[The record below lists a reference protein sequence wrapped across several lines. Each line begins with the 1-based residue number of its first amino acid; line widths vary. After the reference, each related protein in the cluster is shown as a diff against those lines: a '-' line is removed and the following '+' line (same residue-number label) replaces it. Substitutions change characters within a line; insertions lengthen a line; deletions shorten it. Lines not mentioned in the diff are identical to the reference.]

1 MRSRLFQERGILA
14 KLLEKGIEIL
24 LKKECQRISKVE
36 INIIA
41 SSLQIIRGAIKNI
54 NIIAEDINYKD
65 LLFDGIELDA
75 NDVKIIFQI
84 NKKEFSIKNNFII
97 KFKILISENSLKGIL
112 LSKRWNWIRSMITEE
127 VLNQNKF
134 NSVKIRNNQILI
146 ETIKENNIVN
156 KIEKISLKAK
166 KGKIYLENESY
177 RKSFKVPIEDK
188 VYIKDLNIENDLI
201 MIFAKSSVS
210 F

>member
-84 NKKEFSIKNNFII
+84 NKKEFSIKDNLII